1 MIGMYSVK
9 GAHGGFKDFVV
20 AHLPLHVNDT
30 LRVDLRMEVGS
41 ISETVTVEANVE
53 QIQSDTNDVSTLI
66 NSKQITNLDING
78 RNESGLM
85 LLTPGVTTANADFVL
100 PTRMGSFSVS
110 GAAITSN
117 VWMMDGA
124 EFMDRGSNGPGM
136 VPSVDAL
143 SEFKVLTS
151 NYGADYGFGA
161 GRNSRDG
168 DQDRHAGVSRRV
180 VGVSTQ

>member
-1 MIGMYSVK
+1 MK
-9 GAHGGFKDFVV
+9 NHGGFKDFVAV

-85 LLTPGVTTANADFVL
+85 LLTPRSHHRQCGFCS
-100 PTRMGSFSVS
+100 P
-110 GAAITSN
+110 
-117 VWMMDGA
+117 
-124 EFMDRGSNGPGM
+124 
-136 VPSVDAL
+136 DAH
-143 SEFKVLTS
+143 
-151 NYGADYGFGA
+151 GIIQRQWRCD
-161 GRNSRDG
+161 
-168 DQDRHAGVSRRV
+168 HI
-180 VGVSTQ
+180 